1 MLNLKT
7 LLEKGTIT
15 EKAFNNQEIVEGLKL
30 NGSVINGKKTPSRR
44 YLKLQNPENV
54 FLFLQ
59 SNQYNIPSIEYI
71 DNYIVDMFDSP
82 ALRRDTI
89 QKNNFSTKAKVSK
102 SQKGLYI
109 SSLEKIDIKLDD
121 EVVTITPQN
130 GMGYFFF
137 HTQKIDLFEDT
148 VIVGVENYQVVW
160 FAKKYQK
167 FFQDKKVLFV
177 VTESYFF
184 QWIEDKEN
192 EYIHFGDYDL
202 AGINIY
208 LNTVVPRLKK
218 AKKHSMF
225 IPKNIESLMKKSK
238 NSELYK
244 DQQQY
249 KNLHTSDENI
259 NALIK
264 IIHKYKSGLEQ
275 EGLYYMDDDRFL

>member
-59 SNQYNIPSIEYI
+59 SNQYNIASIEYI

-218 AKKHSMF
+218 SKKHSMF
-225 IPKNIESLMKKSK
+225 IPKNIESLIKKSK

>member
-59 SNQYNIPSIEYI
+59 SNQYNIASIEYI

-218 AKKHSMF
+218 SKKHSMF